1 MKEVKRLLLF
11 VWLLLPLAVFAGEV
25 NEAEAR
31 KHALSFLAARGKQ
44 LPAKTSLKLSA
55 RGRMKKGTADS
66 PSPYYIFNVPS
77 AGGFVIVSGDDRTET
92 ILGYA
97 DEGCLS
103 EDDMPDGLRCLLDDY
118 AQQIAGLD
126 DRSDIQRTAKKAPAR
141 HAIAPLIKT
150 HWDQG
155 APYNNSSPVIS
166 EKHTVTGCVATSMAQ
181 VMYYHKWP
189 QQACGP
195 IPGYTTTTNDASGAS
210 YVLTTEALSATTFS
224 WADMTPSYTSS
235 ATGAAADAV
244 AKLMQYCGWSLRMKY
259 GLGVSSAFNVS
270 ITEALKTYFGYDQG
284 VHTAFRNHYSYD
296 EWISLLYSELAANR
310 PMVMGGQSAGS
321 GHSFICDGY
330 DTDDYFHFNWGWGG
344 GSDGYYRLS
353 VLQPREQGIGGSST
367 QDGFNFG
374 QDAILGIKPPTEN
387 PSVDGYCLSLE
398 GLHFGGDNATSTTM
412 SFTRDAE
419 NGSFKNIELSVLMF
433 SYIFDTNDFD
443 AVIVL
448 VNSSGQA
455 FGIQSLDATGLTFN
469 EPATWSPT
477 LTIPSGVEDGTYY
490 LEVWSRPHD
499 DDNWYYCYDGD
510 QFRLECVISGDNLTV
525 TVPIPENTLPTCN
538 DITVNGEKTVGSE
551 LEVIASFTGGTGDYL
566 GNLFLYVNNKLM
578 MGRTVDVK
586 AGQTADVR
594 FVYTASEAGENTLRI
609 TRARSG
615 KAETL
620 VTYTL
625 GSTTV
630 DIADSDATN
639 DQELTISPTVTNQIS
654 DGVLYGNAMRVT
666 ATVANQSTEK
676 AYTGHVNCSLRMY
689 NNIGDEVGDYYD
701 AIVQTQHFT
710 IPANSSTDLT
720 FAYDGLDP
728 TKCYRLR
735 FSYLKDGKTADGPI
749 TDPYSMGE
757 GYALYAADGTASIHL
772 SSESISASYTAASV
786 DLRSMS
792 DLTGIT
798 ASTNPNCIYF
808 VKSGVALPTALEDK
822 NIVCDGTAST
832 LKLTDGND
840 FYTPFTFDATNVSYT
855 RTFTLA
861 AAGTSGWNTLFLPF
875 AVSRVSVDDGS
886 AVGKTVDWFHSS
898 SDTGKNFWLRTFTGD
913 AANTV
918 YFDFANEI
926 AAYTPYIIAVPDDR
940 FGAEWQMTD
949 KAVTFSGSNAII
961 APPSP
966 SSISGN
972 SYKFTGSTVGKDLT
986 DVYALNAEGST
997 FKYADNATV
1006 AAFRAWLEGASIS
1019 SLALSALM
1027 IGNGSPTDG
1036 IHSLDNSTIYN
1047 LHSVNDNCLD
1057 LSGRSVLRPQ
1067 KPGLYIINEKKYM
1080 IK

>member
-1 MKEVKRLLLF
+1 MKEVKRLLLL

-31 KHALSFLAARGKQ
+31 KYAMSFLTARGKQ

-55 RGRMKKGTADS
+55 RGRMKKGAADS

-118 AQQIAGLD
+118 AHQIAGLD

-150 HWDQG
+150 HWNQG
-155 APYNNSSPVIS
+155 APYNNNSPVIS

-189 QQACGP
+189 QQACEP
-195 IPGYTTTTNDASGAS
+195 IPAFSTTTEDISGAS
-210 YVLTTEALSATTFS
+210 YELTTEPLLGTTFN
-224 WADMTPSYTSS
+224 WNAMTLSYSS
-235 ATGAAADAV
+235 SDTGEAADAV
-244 AKLMQYCGWSLRMKY
+244 AVLMQYCGWSLRMKY
-259 GLGVSSAFNVS
+259 GLGVSSAYDVS

-284 VHTAFRNHYSYD
+284 VHTAFRDHYSYS
-296 EWISLLYSELAANR
+296 EWISLLYSELAARR
-310 PMVMGGQSAGS
+310 PMVFGGQSAGG

-344 GSDGYYRLS
+344 SSDGYYRLS
-353 VLQPREQGIGGSST
+353 VLQPWEQGIGGSST

-490 LEVWSRPHD
+490 LEVWSRPKPD
-499 DDNWYYCYDGD
+499 EADSNTAPWYYCYDGD
-510 QFRLECVISGDNLTV
+510 QFRLKCVISGDNLTI
-525 TVPIPENTLPTCN
+525 TVPIPANTLPTCTG
-538 DITVNGEKTVGSE
+538 ITVNGDKTVGSE

-578 MGRTVDVK
+578 MGKTVDIK

-594 FVYTASEAGENTLRI
+594 FVYTASEAGGNTLKI
-609 TRARSG
+609 TKARST
-615 KAETL
+615 AAA
-620 VTYTL
+620 YTL

-630 DIADSDATN
+630 NIIASDATN
-639 DQELTISPTVTNQIS
+639 DQALTITPTINNLTA
-654 DGVLYGNAMRVT
+654 DGKLYGNAMRLT
-666 ATVANQSTEK
+666 ATVVNKSTEK

-689 NNIGDEVGDYYD
+689 NNIDDEVGDYYD

-735 FSYLKDGKTADGPI
+735 FSYLRDGNTADGPI
-749 TDPYSMGE
+749 TASYAMGE
-757 GYALYAADGTASIHL
+757 GYALYAADGTASIHP
-772 SSESISASYTAASV
+772 SSEAITSSYAAASV
-786 DLRSMS
+786 DLRSIS
-792 DLTGIT
+792 NLTDIT

-808 VKSGVALPTALEDK
+808 VKSGVALPTALEGT
-822 NIVCDGTAST
+822 NVVIDGIAST
-832 LKLTDGND
+832 LTLTDGYD
-840 FYTPFTFDATNVSYT
+840 LYTPFTFDATNVSYT

-875 AVSRVSVDDGS
+875 DVSRVSVADGS
-886 AVGKTVDWFHSS
+886 AEGKTVDWFHSS

-918 YFDFANEI
+918 YFDFADEI
-926 AAYTPYIIAVPDDR
+926 AANTPYIIAVPDDR
-940 FGAEWQMTD
+940 FGAAWQMTD

-972 SYKFTGSTVGKDLT
+972 SYKFTGSTVGKSLS

-997 FKYADNATV
+997 FKHADNASV
-1006 AAFRAWLEGASIS
+1006 AAFRAWFCGASIS
-1019 SLALSALM
+1019 SLALPALM
-1027 IGNGSPTDG
+1027 IGNGSPADG

-1047 LHSVNDNCLD
+1047 SQNGNCLD
-1057 LSGRSVLRPQ
+1057 LSGRPVKNPHKS
-1067 KPGLYIINEKKYM
+1067 GLYIINGKKYM